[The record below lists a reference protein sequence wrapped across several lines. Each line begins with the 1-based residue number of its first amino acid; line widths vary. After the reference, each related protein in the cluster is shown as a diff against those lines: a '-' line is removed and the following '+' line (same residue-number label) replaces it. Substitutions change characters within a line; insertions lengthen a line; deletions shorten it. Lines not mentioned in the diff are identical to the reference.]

1 MEILKQVELCRK
13 PQVIVREGRSLP
25 QKQTSWC
32 LYCHQP
38 LVFVAKIQNLEDPS
52 TRVFAIPS
60 SRATLN
66 LLTPFSWYREPTM
79 TKQLLSLF
87 WRPALEIVNNNTTT
101 ITTATATTAT
111 TTATT
116 TTTAAAKEKK
126 ILFCKSHFFGKGT
139 DTSRKRLVAR
149 ILTHC

>member
-116 TTTAAAKEKK
+116 TQKQQHNNYSNDNYNTT
-126 ILFCKSHFFGKGT
+126 T
-139 DTSRKRLVAR
+139 
-149 ILTHC
+149 THHLQQKQQQQQGQE